1 MKGFVVLKEYDTVI
15 DKDKYYDVLDLEDL
29 SLDNVSGDVIYKA
42 VFNNMVFH
50 NLTLKTGKR
59 YNQKILLDSHFF
71 NDKILD
77 FGEDVLIYYRS
88 KERRIFCWVRGYL
101 WDIPSFGFY
110 GLYRYLDCLILRLS
124 LSYRTLEFPIR
135 IHNVEEYVEFKGVLL
150 KPEAISRPDFYK
162 QLIFRYS

>member
-71 NDKILD
+71 Q
-77 FGEDVLIYYRS
+77 R
-88 KERRIFCWVRGYL
+88 
-101 WDIPSFGFY
+101 
-110 GLYRYLDCLILRLS
+110 
-124 LSYRTLEFPIR
+124 
-135 IHNVEEYVEFKGVLL
+135 
-150 KPEAISRPDFYK
+150 
-162 QLIFRYS
+162 

>member
-15 DKDKYYDVLDLEDL
+15 DKNKYYDVLDLEDL

-59 YNQKILLDSHFF
+59 YSQRILLDSHFF

-77 FGEDVLIYYRS
+77 FGEDVLVYYRS
-88 KERRIFCWVRGYL
+88 KERRIYCWVRGL
-101 WDIPSFGFY
+101 
-110 GLYRYLDCLILRLS
+110 CLSQRL
-124 LSYRTLEFPIR
+124 LVDPI
-135 IHNVEEYVEFKGVLL
+135 FT
-150 KPEAISRPDFYK
+150 S
-162 QLIFRYS
+162 S